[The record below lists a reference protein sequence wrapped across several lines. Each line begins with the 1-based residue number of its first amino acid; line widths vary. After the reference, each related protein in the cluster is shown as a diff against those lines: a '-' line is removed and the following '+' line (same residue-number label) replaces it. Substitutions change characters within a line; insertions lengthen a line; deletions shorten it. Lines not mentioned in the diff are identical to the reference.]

1 MYFFRL
7 ILGNYLARQGVMAKG
22 KLKGGFLISVPWNVF
37 AATKSTEENYFNLML
52 NKYLASTLRKN
63 LRRLHYSSETGMFD
77 VDIDTILKVSLSTRI
92 TIKYLLLKF
101 ILNECYF

>member
-1 MYFFRL
+1 
-7 ILGNYLARQGVMAKG
+7 
-22 KLKGGFLISVPWNVF
+22 
-37 AATKSTEENYFNLML
+37 ML

-101 ILNECYF
+101 ILNECYYF